1 MNAKKKTLLYRLLSG
16 ALVLLGFSAC
26 SDEEEELICMYGT
39 IAKHYIRSLVTD
51 ADEKPIEGIRTVLE
65 YKGINGELVRDTTY
79 TNAKGR
85 TEQDLSG
92 GMDDLETAKAKLTFE
107 DVDGAKNGSFKSHT
121 VEVSIKDTY
130 FGREEIRVKL
140 EERESDE

>member
-1 MNAKKKTLLYRLLSG
+1 MGHISLSDSTWNCE
-16 ALVLLGFSAC
+16 V
-26 SDEEEELICMYGT
+26 
-39 IAKHYIRSLVTD
+39 
-51 ADEKPIEGIRTVLE
+51 
-65 YKGINGELVRDTTY
+65 
-79 TNAKGR
+79 
-85 TEQDLSG
+85 
-92 GMDDLETAKAKLTFE
+92 FE